1 MSTLKDKVSLQ
12 IETQM
17 PDFVQAENPNFI
29 SFMKAY
35 YEFMESAELKLTSLG
50 SIDSIIM
57 ENQPIGVTT
66 LNYIILEDTNLYR
79 PDQANTVL
87 TEDTTTGA
95 FVNDETIVGQTSKA
109 TAVIRVED
117 INANSRL
124 FISSQ
129 NDFIIGEQVIGST
142 SNATGVISDY
152 TANPVQN
159 IQQLMEYADI
169 DDTIDSFF
177 DQFKEA
183 FLRTIPRDLQRV
195 SMKEIF

>member
-79 PDQANTVL
+79 PDQTNTVL

-129 NDFIIGEQVIGST
+129 NDFIIGEQVVGST
-142 SNATGVISDY
+142 SNASGI
-152 TANPVQN
+152 
-159 IQQLMEYADI
+159 I
-169 DDTIDSFF
+169 
-177 DQFKEA
+177 
-183 FLRTIPRDLQRV
+183 
-195 SMKEIF
+195 

>member
-79 PDQANTVL
+79 PDQTNTVL

-142 SNATGVISDY
+142 SNATGAVSYTHLTLPTSDL
-152 TANPVQN
+152 V
-159 IQQLMEYADI
+159 
-169 DDTIDSFF
+169 
-177 DQFKEA
+177 
-183 FLRTIPRDLQRV
+183 
-195 SMKEIF
+195 